1 MKRLIFLHTQ
11 ATCKGFEN
19 MGTTG
24 PHVNIIIDKANK
36 TAEVRGIMRMAH
48 VKDCINFLFPWF
60 KATLSEPI
68 TKPIHFLDGPFTFKR
83 IDSKSAV
90 LEMPEHGA
98 KQLGMILS

>member
-1 MKRLIFLHTQ
+1 MSM
-11 ATCKGFEN
+11 AD
-19 MGTTG
+19 
-24 PHVNIIIDKANK
+24 PHVMIIID
-36 TAEVRGIMRMAH
+36 TADEMG
-48 VKDCINFLFPWF
+48 KDRESSRLFSFSVVFVMW
-60 KATLSEPI
+60 SEPI